1 MTARSASL
9 GSSGGDKIGNASDDL
24 VDGEAGGVELDG
36 ALGWLEWGVLAG
48 RVLRVAE
55 SLVAQDG
62 VDLDPKLG
70 GAAAGPLGRGA
81 DEDELHGGDRR
92 HDGADPGRRGLH
104 PAA

>member
-70 GAAAGPLGRGA
+70 LR
-81 DEDELHGGDRR
+81 
-92 HDGADPGRRGLH
+92 
-104 PAA
+104 